1 MGGDHGN
8 FIDGRWR
15 PVGAGKGFVV
25 ADAQGAELARR
36 PRSAAGDLEEALGV
50 LGGASRAWWE
60 RPPGERAEMVRAMN
74 PAGDLGAWA
83 GALGARIGVGAAA
96 AAQLLEEDLSEH
108 DWPEPAEASGPG
120 VALVRAA
127 PTALLSGLL
136 PLVSSALE
144 RGWCVL
150 LMADPALPWLAEAV
164 ASAWQRGGGGADTL
178 ALLHDDG
185 ATTARSALGSGRLRG
200 VLARDHS
207 RRLEELEAAMSSSE
221 AAGFGEGVVEAKS
234 PRARF
239 EGASLRDSTAVVTSD
254 LDPEEEAAAIC
265 DAAFGAALALS
276 GEREGSVGRVVCHEA
291 FFSVFTRVLLERL
304 DALEGVEGGL
314 NAPLQAGFGAWS
326 EEIAQAAVGE
336 GATCLRGGPSD
347 SIERG
352 RRGKILRSVFTNV
365 EPKSRLSRASRPAP
379 ALALM
384 RASSDAEVHKM
395 ALACDAD
402 HI

>member
-1 MGGDHGN
+1 
-8 FIDGRWR
+8 
-15 PVGAGKGFVV
+15 
-25 ADAQGAELARR
+25 
-36 PRSAAGDLEEALGV
+36 
-50 LGGASRAWWE
+50 
-60 RPPGERAEMVRAMN
+60 MVRAMN

-239 EGASLRDSTAVVTSD
+239 EGASLRDSTAVVTNRQPVSTSR
-254 LDPEEEAAAIC
+254 A
-265 DAAFGAALALS
+265 
-276 GEREGSVGRVVCHEA
+276 
-291 FFSVFTRVLLERL
+291 
-304 DALEGVEGGL
+304 
-314 NAPLQAGFGAWS
+314 
-326 EEIAQAAVGE
+326 
-336 GATCLRGGPSD
+336 
-347 SIERG
+347 
-352 RRGKILRSVFTNV
+352 RRPRW
-365 EPKSRLSRASRPAP
+365 LSRCST
-379 ALALM
+379 LM
-384 RASSDAEVHKM
+384 VTS
-395 ALACDAD
+395 
-402 HI
+402 

>member
-15 PVGAGKGFVV
+15 PVEAGKGFVV
-25 ADAQGAELARR
+25 VDEKGAELARR
-36 PRSAAGDLEEALGV
+36 PRSTSGDLEEVFGALE
-50 LGGASRAWWE
+50 GASHAWWVRAPE
-60 RPPGERAEMVRAMN
+60 ERAERVRAMDFT
-74 PAGDLGAWA
+74 GHLGTWA
-83 GALGARIGVGAAA
+83 GAFGARVGVDAAA
-96 AAQLLEEDLSEH
+96 AGQLLKEDLSER
-108 DWPEPAEASGPG
+108 DWSESAVAAGPG
-120 VALVRAA
+120 IALVRAA

-136 PLVSSALE
+136 PLVASALE

-164 ASAWQRGGGGADTL
+164 VSAWERGGGADAL
-178 ALLHDDG
+178 ALLHDDS
-185 ATTARSALGSGRLRG
+185 ATTARSALSSGRLSG

-207 RRLEELEAAMSSSE
+207 RRLEELEAAMSPSE
-221 AAGFGEGVVEAKS
+221 AKGFGEGVVGSKI
-234 PRARF
+234 PGARF
-239 EGASLRDSTAVVTSD
+239 EGALVRDSTAVVTSE

-265 DAAFGAALALS
+265 DAAFGAALALG

-291 FFSVFTRVLLERL
+291 LFSVFTRVLLERF
-304 DALEGVEGGL
+304 DALERVEGGL
-314 NAPLQAGFGAWS
+314 NEPLQAGLGAWS
-326 EEIAQAAVGE
+326 EEIAQLAVGE

-352 RRGKILRSVFTNV
+352 RRGKIIRSVFTNV

-384 RASSDAEVHKM
+384 RASSDAEVHKL

-402 HI
+402 PI